1 MGSDRKT
8 TLQNLLDWLRLNP
21 EGNSVV
27 IEKVLSLVD
36 LEKSQIED
44 SYHQAQTEM
53 VSIVTQYLS
62 ILPGKKTLGDREETN
77 EKLRKTYNTRG
88 FCLEQKNFIC

>member
-27 IEKVLSLVD
+27 IEKVLSLID
-36 LEKSQIED
+36 SERSQIED

-53 VSIVTQYLS
+53 VSIVAEY
-62 ILPGKKTLGDREETN
+62 IDINPGKKTLEDREDAE
-77 EKLRKTYNTRG
+77 EYY
-88 FCLEQKNFIC
+88 KNKFMFNDNVIGENRN

>member
-21 EGNSVV
+21 EENSVV

-53 VSIVTQYLS
+53 VSIVSEY
-62 ILPGKKTLGDREETN
+62 IDINPGKKTLEDREDAE
-77 EKLRKTYNTRG
+77 EYY
-88 FCLEQKNFIC
+88 KNKFMFNDNVIGENRN

>member
-27 IEKVLSLVD
+27 IEKVLSLID

-53 VSIVTQYLS
+53 VSIVAEYID
-62 ILPGKKTLGDREETN
+62 ILPGKETLEDREDAE
-77 EKLRKTYNTRG
+77 EYY
-88 FCLEQKNFIC
+88 KNKFMFNDNVIRENRN

>member
-21 EGNSVV
+21 EENSVV
-27 IEKVLSLVD
+27 IEKVLSLID
-36 LEKSQIED
+36 SERSQIED

-53 VSIVTQYLS
+53 VSIVAEYID
-62 ILPGKKTLGDREETN
+62 ILPGKETLEDREDAE
-77 EKLRKTYNTRG
+77 EYY
-88 FCLEQKNFIC
+88 KNKFMFNDNVIRENRN

>member
-21 EGNSVV
+21 EENSVV
-27 IEKVLSLVD
+27 IEKVLSLID
-36 LEKSQIED
+36 SERSQIED

-53 VSIVTQYLS
+53 VSIVAEY
-62 ILPGKKTLGDREETN
+62 IDINPGKETLEDREDAE
-77 EKLRKTYNTRG
+77 EYY
-88 FCLEQKNFIC
+88 KNKFMFNDNVIGENRN

>member
-21 EGNSVV
+21 EENSVV
-27 IEKVLSLVD
+27 IEKVLSLID

-53 VSIVTQYLS
+53 VSIVAEYID
-62 ILPGKKTLGDREETN
+62 ILPGKETLGDREDAE
-77 EKLRKTYNTRG
+77 EYY
-88 FCLEQKNFIC
+88 KNKFMFNDNVIRENRN

>member
-62 ILPGKKTLGDREETN
+62 ILPGKKTLGDREDAE
-77 EKLRKTYNTRG
+77 EYY
-88 FCLEQKNFIC
+88 KNKFMFNDNVIVENRN

>member
-21 EGNSVV
+21 EENSVV
-27 IEKVLSLVD
+27 IEKVLSLID
-36 LEKSQIED
+36 SERSQIED

-53 VSIVTQYLS
+53 VSIVSEY
-62 ILPGKKTLGDREETN
+62 IDINPGKETLEDREDAE
-77 EKLRKTYNTRG
+77 EYY
-88 FCLEQKNFIC
+88 KNKFMFNDNVIGENRN

>member
-21 EGNSVV
+21 EENSVV
-27 IEKVLSLVD
+27 IEKVLSLID
-36 LEKSQIED
+36 SERSQIED

-53 VSIVTQYLS
+53 VSIVSEY
-62 ILPGKKTLGDREETN
+62 ININPGKETLEDREDAE
-77 EKLRKTYNTRG
+77 EYY
-88 FCLEQKNFIC
+88 KNKFMFNDNVIGENRN

>member
-21 EGNSVV
+21 EENSVV
-27 IEKVLSLVD
+27 IEKVLSLID
-36 LEKSQIED
+36 SERSQIED

-53 VSIVTQYLS
+53 VSIVSGYIGIDAGRE
-62 ILPGKKTLGDREETN
+62 ILEDREDAED
-77 EKLRKTYNTRG
+77 YY
-88 FCLEQKNFIC
+88 KNKFMFNDNIIGENRN

>member
-21 EGNSVV
+21 EENSVV

-36 LEKSQIED
+36 SERSQIED

-53 VSIVTQYLS
+53 VSIVAEYID
-62 ILPGKKTLGDREETN
+62 ILPGKETLEDREDAE
-77 EKLRKTYNTRG
+77 EYY
-88 FCLEQKNFIC
+88 KNKFMFNDNVIRENRN